1 LRFYEYVVRMSK
13 LLFIILILSIPIL
26 GNSQS
31 VSGLWK
37 GSYYP
42 NGTAPEKGIVIYLE
56 IKQEKTGEITGKS
69 RSEIYDTQDYALKNV
84 KGQQKEKS
92 ISLNENTVSKKTTKI
107 KNGSCRL
114 QMQLTYNETTGYL
127 EGGYS
132 SSECKNHLGKVVL
145 YRYEGT
151 FPEEPINSESH
162 HWFDLLGKD
171 LKKGLNAPEI
181 RKKERENFV
190 FKPIYFD
197 YDKSEIKPEFHP
209 FLNKLIHVVEGH
221 SDLRVKVT
229 GHTDSD
235 GSDAYND
242 GLSKRR
248 AQAIID
254 YFVSKGLSADRLEFD
269 FRGEKSPA
277 DTNQTPEG
285 RQRNRR
291 VDFQFI

>member
-1 LRFYEYVVRMSK
+1 MSR
-13 LLFIILILSIPIL
+13 LFFIILILFTPIL
-26 GNSQS
+26 AHSQS

-42 NGTAPEKGIVIYLE
+42 NGTTPEKGIAIYME
-56 IKQEKTGEITGKS
+56 ISQEKNGEITGRS
-69 RSEIYDTQDYALKNV
+69 RSEIYDTEEYALKNV
-84 KGQQKEKS
+84 KGQKQGTH
-92 ISLNENTVSKKTTKI
+92 IVLNEITVSKKTPKTR
-107 KNGSCRL
+107 NGSCRL
-114 QMQLTYNETTGYL
+114 QLQVAYNEITGYL
-127 EGGYS
+127 EGTYS
-132 SSECKNHLGKVVL
+132 SNECKNYMGKIIV
-145 YRYEGT
+145 YHYEGI
-151 FPEEPINSESH
+151 FPGEPINPESH
-162 HWFDLLGKD
+162 HWFDLLAKD

-181 RKKERENFV
+181 RKKERDNFV
-190 FKPIYFD
+190 FQPIYFD
-197 YDKSEIKPEFHP
+197 YDKSEIKSEFHT

-235 GSDAYND
+235 GSDIYND

-254 YFVSKGLSADRLEFD
+254 YFVAKGLSPDRLEFD
-269 FRGEKSPA
+269 FKGEKSPV
-277 DTNQTPEG
+277 DTNQTSEG